1 MIPPVSRKSHGSI
14 LLADDEPILVR
25 LISRVLEGA
34 GYRVHTVTTPE
45 AACLALEAGDPFD
58 AAVLDATLS
67 RRMGADRLRRVLTSP
82 GRPAI
87 VLVSGAELEPELHR
101 LLIRHGG
108 CFVAKPFEPAELVR
122 ALRETLASRNGDPE
136 A

>member
-1 MIPPVSRKSHGSI
+1 VPRKPQGSI

-34 GYRVHTVTTPE
+34 GYRVHTAATAE
-45 AACLALEAGDPFD
+45 AACLALESDDPPD
-58 AAVLDATLS
+58 AAVLDATLA
-67 RRMGADRLRRVLTSP
+67 RCMGGDELDRVLTSR

-101 LLIRHGG
+101 LLLRHGG
-108 CFVAKPFEPAELVR
+108 RFLAKPFEPGQLVR
-122 ALRETLASRNGDPE
+122 ALQETLAILNRE
-136 A
+136 EKA

>member
-1 MIPPVSRKSHGSI
+1 VPPNPQGSI

-34 GYRVHTVTTPE
+34 GYRVHTAATAE
-45 AACLALEAGDPFD
+45 AACLALEADDPPD

-67 RRMGADRLRRVLTSP
+67 RRMGNDKLRRVLTSP
-82 GRPAI
+82 GRPGI

-101 LLIRHGG
+101 LLVRHGG
-108 CFVAKPFEPAELVR
+108 LFLAKPFEPGQLVR
-122 ALRETLASRNGDPE
+122 AVRETLVTRSEGQKA
-136 A
+136 